1 MFGCRFTIKDN
12 FNYHTI
18 IDGHLDEE
26 EGKRFEW
33 VDWYKFSSGVKGI
46 LVRDSENE
54 FEEVAKI
61 LSMVWM

>member
-26 EGKRFEW
+26 EGKRFE
-33 VDWYKFSSGVKGI
+33 
-46 LVRDSENE
+46 
-54 FEEVAKI
+54 
-61 LSMVWM
+61 